1 MAAGP
6 PGIVIARSE
15 ATKQARWFWQ
25 TYNRDCFV
33 APTFMRRSYRG
44 STRRSTWLELRR
56 SRQCDSGLIITPS
69 ATLGSELALGNP
81 QVASSGSLYGFTVN
95 QYAAYDSR
103 YLLASVL
110 PRSTARSG
118 WGQG

>member
-25 TYNRDCFV
+25 TYNRDCLV
-33 APTFMRRSYRG
+33 PRRSCAVHIVAQLDAAHG
-44 STRRSTWLELRR
+44 WN
-56 SRQCDSGLIITPS
+56 S
-69 ATLGSELALGNP
+69 AEAVSVTAALLLHLPPRWGAELALGNP